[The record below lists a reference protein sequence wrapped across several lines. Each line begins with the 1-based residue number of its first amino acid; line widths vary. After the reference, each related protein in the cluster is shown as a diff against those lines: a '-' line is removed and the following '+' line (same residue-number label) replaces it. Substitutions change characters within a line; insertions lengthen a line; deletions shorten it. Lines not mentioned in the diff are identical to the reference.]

1 MGIVIQY
8 ILNNTTEF
16 SLMESEFKIE
26 VISKNGEETIL
37 HNRRLKLEL
46 NTLTSNRI
54 YNILET
60 QPMSKLHNNQPQI
73 KSSNSKRLV
82 KDPSYDEV
90 VQMGTKLVSTISE
103 YLAGDIGF
111 ENVEQDDKSTVTLKN
126 IALLASRIV
135 NENSDSLFQKLMA
148 KKPNREKID
157 EKVQHAV
164 LEKYLPSWK
173 IEKLNEGYLTVHD
186 GEFKFNKAGKIAKSK
201 KESAKSIDFLC
212 QKDAYTIYVFS
223 KFAKVA
229 GGVQDHQMKESGWFI
244 NQVETYKK
252 KYPDQNV
259 KFVDL
264 LDGAYAETHIEHHS
278 NLVPANLKN
287 DIFVGNCEQV
297 INWIE
302 TLA

>member
-1 MGIVIQY
+1 
-8 ILNNTTEF
+8 
-16 SLMESEFKIE
+16 MESEFKIE
-26 VISKNGEETIL
+26 IISKNGEENIL
-37 HNRRLKLEL
+37 HNRRLKLES
-46 NTLTSNRI
+46 NTQTSNRI
-54 YNILET
+54 YKTLAT
-60 QPMSKLHNNQPQI
+60 QPMSKIHGNQPQI
-73 KSSNSKRLV
+73 KSTKSKRSV
-82 KDPSYDEV
+82 KDSTYNEV
-90 VQMGTKLVSTISE
+90 VQMGDKLVSTIAE

-111 ENVEQDDKSTVTLKN
+111 ENVEQDDKSSVNLEN
-126 IALLASRIV
+126 IALLANRIV
-135 NENSDSLFQKLMA
+135 SGDSLFQKLMA

-164 LEKYLPSWK
+164 LEKYLPAWK

-186 GEFKFNKAGKIAKSK
+186 GEFNINKAGKIAKSK

-212 QKDAYTIYVFS
+212 KKDAYTIYVFS

-264 LDGAYAETHIEHHS
+264 LDGAYAETHIEHHRS
-278 NLVPANLKN
+278 LVPANLKN
-287 DIFVGNCEQV
+287 DIFVGNCEEV

-302 TLA
+302 KLA